1 MSHIAIDIGATNIRV
16 AVGNEN
22 GIKKRLSEPTDK
34 KNGLQSVSAQIIRM
48 IDKLSDKPKTI
59 GIGSIGP
66 INTKTGTITN
76 TPNYPFNQI
85 PITKPLD
92 EKYGIKS
99 IMANDCSAAV
109 LGEKIFGAGK
119 GLKNIFYV
127 TLSTGLGGGAI
138 VDGHLLSGK
147 DGNAP
152 EIGHV
157 TICHDSD
164 LVCGCGAKGHWEAY
178 SSGMNLPNFATAI
191 LRKIDWKNSLL
202 YERSSVKNTK
212 LDTKMIFDAA
222 KEGDKTSLDIIEEV
236 GKINTVGFAN
246 IVNTFDPELITV
258 GGSVALNNPYLIMN
272 PIKMNIDQ
280 YIINRKPKIMITPL
294 LEDIVLFGA
303 LALAIRDTHPVVS
316 RMLFQH

>member
-16 AVGNEN
+16 AVGNKN
-22 GIKKRLSEPTDK
+22 GIKKRLIEPTDK
-34 KNGLQSVSAQIIRM
+34 LNGPQGVSAQIIRI

-99 IMANDCSAAV
+99 IMVNDCSAAV
-109 LGEKIFGAGK
+109 MGERIFGAGK

-157 TICHDSD
+157 TVCYDSD

-191 LRKIDWKNSLL
+191 LKEMEWKNSLL
-202 YERSSVKNTK
+202 YKRSSGKMIN
-212 LDTKMIFDAA
+212 LDTKMIFNAA
-222 KEGDKTSLDIIEEV
+222 REGDKTSLKIVEEI

-246 IVNTFDPELITV
+246 IVNTFDPELITL
-258 GGSVALNNPYLIMN
+258 GGSVALNNPSMILN
-272 PIKMNIDQ
+272 PIRMNIDQ
-280 YIINRKPKIMITPL
+280 HIINRKPEIMITPL
-294 LEDIVLFGA
+294 RDDIVLFGA
-303 LALAIRDTHPVVS
+303 LALALHDTYPKVS
-316 RMLFQH
+316 RMLFQQ